1 MNNNI
6 TIIDFTRE
14 EQNNSV
20 ISYWVYET
28 YYGTTL
34 VASTEKG
41 VCYIGFGNIDERLEM
56 MQKHYPNAKLI
67 NEQKTEWHNIALHY
81 IDNVEDAH
89 LVLHIN
95 GTIFQMSVWRALLEI
110 PFGELSTYKLIAD
123 AVNNP
128 KAVRAVGTAVGQNP
142 VSYIIPCH
150 RVIRS
155 DGGLG
160 GYSSG
165 LDYKK
170 KMLDKE
176 KSLI

>member
-41 VCYIGFGNIDERLEM
+41 VCYIGFGNIDARLEM

-81 IDNVEDAH
+81 IDNVEIGRAH
-89 LVLHIN
+89 V
-95 GTIFQMSVWRALLEI
+95 
-110 PFGELSTYKLIAD
+110 
-123 AVNNP
+123 
-128 KAVRAVGTAVGQNP
+128 
-142 VSYIIPCH
+142 
-150 RVIRS
+150 
-155 DGGLG
+155 
-160 GYSSG
+160 
-165 LDYKK
+165 
-170 KMLDKE
+170 
-176 KSLI
+176 